1 MPTIQTPAGEVKLP
15 YTSHGA
21 VAAKQLQATGVR
33 PDIMNMNTNPF
44 MSIFNGATGAG
55 DMTQE
60 LPKPQA
66 SMGEGQQKPNPMAI
80 AQGNPDGEEIYDPRA
95 EQLEHGKNPSRSKSL
110 VSAITALESVASDST
125 DQNEIMLIRGL
136 VSAISR
142 LIAKNQ
148 DDLKGLL

>member
-33 PDIMNMNTNPF
+33 PDIKNMNTNPF
-44 MSIFNGATGAG
+44 MAIFNGTGAG
-55 DMTQE
+55 DMSQE
-60 LPKPQA
+60 LPSPQ
-66 SMGEGQQKPNPMAI
+66 GNPVAI
-80 AQGNPDGEEIYDPRA
+80 AQSRPDGDEIYDPRA

-148 DDLKGLL
+148 DDLRGLL